1 MIVTRKAIGRRTV
14 LRGFGTAVALPLL
27 DAMVPA
33 LTAFQKTGAKPVN
46 RFGAVYVPNG
56 IMMREWTPSA
66 EGSAFEFTP
75 ILKPLEPF
83 RDRLLVLSGL
93 NSTPPAKQTGAP
105 GVHARAST
113 RFLTDTPPKVTN
125 GSDLEAGISMDQIAA
140 MDLGR
145 HTQLASLELG
155 LESTESAASCD
166 NGFNCV
172 YTSTISWRG
181 ATTPLPTEHNPRV
194 VFERMFG
201 DTASTDPATRLAR
214 IQQERSILDSISQRI
229 AKLEQHVGSGDRAK
243 LDEYFEA
250 IRDIERRIQNAEQQ
264 SSRELPVVDQP
275 AGIPATFEEHAKLM
289 YDLYALAYQCD
300 MTRVITFMIAHEFS
314 GRTYPEIGVPD
325 AHHPI
330 SHHQNDPARLA
341 KLAKINTYHTTLF
354 ASFLEKLGSTPDG
367 DGSLLDHVM
376 IVYGAGMSDSNAHD
390 PKNLP
395 ILLAGGGAGQLKGGS
410 HLRFPKDTP
419 LANLHITLLDK
430 LGVHVETLGD
440 SAGELSELSVA

>member
-1 MIVTRKAIGRRTV
+1 MIVTKTAINRRAM
-14 LRGFGTAVALPLL
+14 LRGLGVSVALPLL

-33 LTAFQKTGAKPVN
+33 LTAFQKTAGKPVN

-56 IMMREWTPSA
+56 MMIRQWTPEA
-66 EGSAFEFTP
+66 EGSTFEFTP
-75 ILKPLEPF
+75 ILKPLEPY

-93 NSTPPAKQTGAP
+93 NSTPPPKQGAV

-113 RFLTDTPPKVTN
+113 RFLTDVPPKSTN
-125 GSDLEAGISMDQIAA
+125 GGDLEAGISMDQIAA
-140 MDLGR
+140 KELGKL
-145 HTQLASLELG
+145 TQLGSLELG
-155 LESTESAASCD
+155 IESTDSSASCD

-181 ATTPLPTEHNPRV
+181 PTTPLPTEHNPRE

-201 DTASTDPATRLAR
+201 DANSTDPATRLAR
-214 IQQERSILDSISQRI
+214 IQQERSILDSVTHRI
-229 AKLEQHVGSGDRAK
+229 ATLGKQVGPGDRAK

-250 IRDIERRIQNAEQQ
+250 IRDVERRIQNAEQQ
-264 SSRELPVVDQP
+264 SSRELPVVDHP
-275 AGIPATFEEHAKLM
+275 PGIPAAFEDHVKLM

-300 MTRVITFMIAHEFS
+300 MTRVITLMIAHEFS

-354 ASFLEKLGSTPDG
+354 AYFLDKLRSTPDG
-367 DGSLLDHVM
+367 DGSLLDHAM

-395 ILLAGGGAGQLKGGS
+395 VLLAGGGAGQLKSGR

-419 LANLHITLLDK
+419 LANLHVTLLDK
-430 LGVHVETLGD
+430 LAVHIEKLGD
-440 SAGELSELSVA
+440 SAGELPELSAV

>member
-1 MIVTRKAIGRRTV
+1 MIVTRKSIGRRTI
-14 LRGFGTAVALPLL
+14 LRGMGAAVALPLL
-27 DAMVPA
+27 DSMVPA
-33 LTAFQKTGAKPVN
+33 LTAFQKTAAKPVN

-56 IMMREWTPSA
+56 IMMAQWTPSA
-66 EGSAFEFTP
+66 EGATFEFTP
-75 ILKPLEPF
+75 TLKPLEPF
-83 RDRLLVLSGL
+83 RERLLVLSGL
-93 NSTPPAKQTGAP
+93 NSTPPVKQAGAP

-140 MDLGR
+140 KELGK

-155 LESTESAASCD
+155 LESTESGASCD

-181 ATTPLPTEHNPRV
+181 PTTPLPTEHNPRE

-201 DTASTDPATRLAR
+201 DAASTDPATRLAR
-214 IQQERSILDSISQRI
+214 IQQERSILDSVSQRI
-229 AKLEQHVGSGDRAK
+229 ARLGQAVGSGDRAK

-250 IRDIERRIQNAEQQ
+250 IRDVERRIQNAERQ
-264 SSRELPVVDQP
+264 SNTELPVVDQP
-275 AGIPATFEEHAKLM
+275 AGIPVTFEEHARLM

-300 MTRVITFMIAHEFS
+300 MTRVVTFMIAHEFS

-330 SHHQNDPARLA
+330 SHHQGDPARLA
-341 KLAKINTYHTTLF
+341 KLAKINHYHITLF
-354 ASFLEKLGSTPDG
+354 ASFLKKLQSTPDG
-367 DGSLLDHVM
+367 DGSLLDHAM

-395 ILLAGGGAGQLKGGS
+395 ILLAGGGAGRLKGGS
-410 HLRFPKDTP
+410 HVRFPKDTP
-419 LANLHITLLDK
+419 LANLHLTLLDK
-430 LGVHVETLGD
+430 LGIHVDKLGD
-440 SAGELSELSVA
+440 SGGELSALSAV

>member
-1 MIVTRKAIGRRTV
+1 MMITKQAMSRRTV
-14 LRGFGTAVALPLL
+14 LRGLGVSVALPLL

-33 LTAFQKTGAKPVN
+33 LTAFQKTAAKPVN

-56 IMMREWTPSA
+56 MMMAQWTPAA
-66 EGSAFEFTP
+66 EGAGFEFTP
-75 ILKPLEPF
+75 TLKPLEPF

-93 NSTPPAKQTGAP
+93 NSTPPRQTGAV

-125 GSDLEAGISMDQIAA
+125 GADLEAGISMDQIAA
-140 MDLGR
+140 KELGQ

-172 YTSTISWRG
+172 YTSTISWRS
-181 ATTPLPTEHNPRV
+181 ATTPLPTEHNPRE
-194 VFERMFG
+194 VFERLFG
-201 DTASTDPATRLAR
+201 DAASTDPAARLAR
-214 IQQERSILDSISQRI
+214 IQQERSILDSVTQRI
-229 AKLEQHVGSGDRAK
+229 ARLEQQVGSGDRAK

-250 IRDIERRIQNAEQQ
+250 IRDIERRIHNAEEQ
-264 SSRELPVVDQP
+264 SATELPVVAQP
-275 AGIPATFEEHAKLM
+275 PGIPGTFAEHAKLM
-289 YDLYALAYQCD
+289 YDLYALAFQCD
-300 MTRVITFMIAHEFS
+300 LTRVITFMIAHEFS

-330 SHHQNDPARLA
+330 SHHQNDPTRLA
-341 KLAKINTYHTTLF
+341 KLAKINNYHVTLF
-354 ASFLEKLGSTPDG
+354 ASFLEKLRSTSDG
-367 DGSLLDHVM
+367 DGSLLDHSM

-395 ILLAGGGAGQLKGGS
+395 VLLAGGGAGHLKSGA

-419 LANLHITLLDK
+419 LANLHLTLLDK
-430 LGVHVETLGD
+430 LGVHVEKLGD
-440 SAGELSELSVA
+440 SAGELPQLSLA

>member
-1 MIVTRKAIGRRTV
+1 MIVSKKAISRRTV
-14 LRGFGTAVALPLL
+14 LRGLGVSVALPLL

-33 LTAFQKTGAKPVN
+33 LTAFQRTAARPVN

-56 IMMREWTPSA
+56 MMMRQWTPEA
-66 EGSAFEFTP
+66 EGSAYEFTP

-93 NSTPPAKQTGAP
+93 NSTPPAKQGAV

-125 GSDLEAGISMDQIAA
+125 GADLEAGVSMDQIAA
-140 MDLGR
+140 KDLGK

-155 LESTESAASCD
+155 LESTESGASCD

-181 ATTPLPTEHNPRV
+181 ATTPLPTEHDPRE

-201 DTASTDPATRLAR
+201 DATSTDPATRRAR
-214 IQQERSILDSISQRI
+214 MQEERSILDSVGQRI
-229 AKLEQHVGSGDRAK
+229 SRLGQQVGPGDRAK

-250 IRDIERRIQNAEQQ
+250 IRDVERRIQNAEQQ
-264 SSRELPVVDQP
+264 NSRELPLVDHP
-275 AGIPATFEEHAKLM
+275 EGIPASFEDHARLM

-300 MTRVITFMIAHEFS
+300 LTRVITFMIAHEFS

-330 SHHQNDPARLA
+330 SHHQSDPARLA
-341 KLAKINTYHTTLF
+341 KIAKINTYHVSLF
-354 ASFLEKLGSTPDG
+354 AGFLKKLQSIPDG

-395 ILLAGGGAGQLKGGS
+395 ILLAGGGAGQIKSGR
-410 HLRFPKDTP
+410 HLRFAKDTP
-419 LANLHITLLDK
+419 LANLHLTLLDK
-430 LGVHVETLGD
+430 LGVHVEKLGD
-440 SAGELSELSVA
+440 SAGELTELSAV